1 MYIVYTFFKL
11 INSLSIML
19 EHQMH
24 VLRAVA
30 DNRELFKKEL
40 IKSLKWLN
48 PDQLP
53 LFKRWVNENFHQQYP
68 HLIENAFLIQG
79 GYA

>member
-1 MYIVYTFFKL
+1 
-11 INSLSIML
+11 ML

-24 VLRAVA
+24 ILRAVA
-30 DNRELFKKEL
+30 DNRELFRKEL
-40 IKSLKWLN
+40 LKSIKWLN

-53 LFKRWVNENFHQQYP
+53 EFKQWVNENFHQQYP
-68 HLIENAFLIQG
+68 HMIDEAFYSKP